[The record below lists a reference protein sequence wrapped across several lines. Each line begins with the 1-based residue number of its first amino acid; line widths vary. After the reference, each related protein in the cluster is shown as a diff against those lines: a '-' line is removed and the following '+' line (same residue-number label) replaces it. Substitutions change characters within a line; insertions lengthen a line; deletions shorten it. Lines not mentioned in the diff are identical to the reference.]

1 MRVARM
7 MRVVAAVAA
16 TGLLATACGNLDSSS
31 SSSEASAPAAGSAA
45 ASAAATGGAAAAAT
59 DSIKVGFVT
68 PLTGPLAA
76 FGEGDQWVADSM
88 TAWFKENP
96 IQAGGTSYSVEVIV
110 KDSQSDP
117 KRAGEVA
124 GELINTDGADVLLA
138 HATPETTVPV
148 AAQCEANATPCITSD
163 TPWQPWVAGLG
174 GNPGDPSKPFTWS
187 YHFFWGLEDMAAVFM
202 DMWNQVESNKK
213 VAALYPNDAD
223 GQAFTDEAQ
232 GFPAIIGPEGF
243 SFNNPGLY
251 PSGTQDFSAQISAF
265 KKNDDQLLTGI
276 VPPPDFINFWKQAKQ
291 QGYNPV
297 LATVGKAI
305 EFPAA
310 VAALGDLAQNLGTE
324 VWWAPSYPTT
334 SSLTGLSSADFAA
347 AYTEATGKQWNMPL
361 AFSESM
367 FEVMAAAVTA
377 AGGKDKQAIADAMK
391 TMQVDALVG
400 NLDWG
405 KGPFPNIAKTPL
417 TGGQWR
423 ATDGGEFPFDLT
435 IVSNSAAK
443 AAGLDVPL
451 GGKVE
456 PLQ

>member
-1 MRVARM
+1 MARSLQ
-7 MRVVAAVAA
+7 AVAA
-16 TGLLATACGNLDSSS
+16 LAATALLATACGNLDSSS
-31 SSSEASAPAAGSAA
+31 SSSSASSAAGSAA
-45 ASAAATGGAAAAAT
+45 ASTAASAAGGSAAAAT
-59 DSIKVGFVT
+59 DTIKVGFVT

-88 TAWFKENP
+88 TAWFKDNP
-96 IQAGGTSYSVEVIV
+96 IQAGGKSYGVEVIV

-174 GNPGDPSKPFTWS
+174 GNPGDPSKPFQWS

-202 DMWNQVESNKK
+202 DMWGQVKSNKK

-223 GQAFTDEAQ
+223 GQAFTDVAH
-232 GFPAIIGPEGF
+232 GFPAIIGPEGYTF
-243 SFNNPGLY
+243 DNPGLY

-334 SSLTGLSSADFAA
+334 SSLTGLSSADFAK
-347 AYTEATGKQWNMPL
+347 AYTDATGKQWNMPL

-367 FEVMAAAVTA
+367 FEVMAAAVTS

-391 TMQVDALVG
+391 TMKVNALVG

-423 ATDGGEFPFDLT
+423 ATDGGQFPFELT
-435 IVSNSAAK
+435 IVSNAAAK
-443 AAGLDVPL
+443 AAGLDVPT